1 MDAQRFDERETI
13 VTCQEQRRA
22 IDGHLRFLEWLGKPL
37 QPGARVLDF
46 GCGIGQAVEILL
58 DMGYDVHGVDVV
70 DWWRRDDYWDKSYLP
85 QARVTERLRCMDESN
100 YRIPFPDGHFEF
112 CFSDQVMEHVGD
124 HALVFG
130 EIMRVLKSDAVSVH
144 RFPGPNMLMEG
155 HLFVPFPVLC
165 YYKPYLAMWAIL
177 GRRSP
182 DQRALTWRQTLASNV
197 EFMGK
202 VNYPRKTRLRR
213 YAAKAG
219 VEIAFLEKQELLLR
233 DFGNAGRLVSRAGRL
248 GLDRLLAG
256 VLAPFAQRYMVLAR
270 RALGP
275 GDAGGSGDRCNA
287 RATQSNRARGH
298 FWQDKAKM
306 SKRGVLL
313 RSWLACSSLLKG
325 ATGCGGLGSH
335 IGVKE
340 RS

>member
-1 MDAQRFDERETI
+1 
-13 VTCQEQRRA
+13 
-22 IDGHLRFLEWLGKPL
+22 
-37 QPGARVLDF
+37 
-46 GCGIGQAVEILL
+46 
-58 DMGYDVHGVDVV
+58 
-70 DWWRRDDYWDKSYLP
+70 
-85 QARVTERLRCMDESN
+85 
-100 YRIPFPDGHFEF
+100 
-112 CFSDQVMEHVGD
+112 
-124 HALVFG
+124 
-130 EIMRVLKSDAVSVH
+130 VH

-182 DQRALTWRQTLASNV
+182 DQRALTWRQALASNV

-219 VEIAFLEKQELLLR
+219 VEIVFLEKQELLLR

-270 RALGP
+270 RTLGP

-287 RATQSNRARGH
+287 RAMQSNREY
-298 FWQDKAKM
+298 
-306 SKRGVLL
+306 
-313 RSWLACSSLLKG
+313 G
-325 ATGCGGLGSH
+325 AIFGRT
-335 IGVKE
+335 KPK
-340 RS
+340 

>member
-1 MDAQRFDERETI
+1 MDEPCFDKRETV
-13 VTCQEQRRA
+13 VTCDGQRRA

-58 DMGYDVHGVDVV
+58 NMGYDVHGVDVV
-70 DWWRRDDYWDKSYLP
+70 DWWRRDDYWDKSYVP
-85 QARVTERLRCMDESN
+85 DARVTERLQCMDESN
-100 YRIPFPDGHFEF
+100 YRIPFPDDHFEF
-112 CFSDQVMEHVGD
+112 CFSDQVMEHVRD

-182 DQRALTWRQTLASNV
+182 DQRALTWRQALASNV

-202 VNYPRKTRLRR
+202 VNYPPKARLRR
-213 YAAKAG
+213 HAAKAG
-219 VEIAFLEKQELLLR
+219 VEITFLERQELLLR
-233 DFGNAGRLVSRAGRL
+233 DFGNAGRLVNRAKRL
-248 GLDRLLAG
+248 GLSRLLAG
-256 VLAPFAQRYMVLAR
+256 LLAPFTQRYMVLKR
-270 RALGP
+270 RTLWP
-275 GDAGGSGDRCNA
+275 
-287 RATQSNRARGH
+287 RG
-298 FWQDKAKM
+298 
-306 SKRGVLL
+306 RGQI
-313 RSWLACSSLLKG
+313 
-325 ATGCGGLGSH
+325 GC
-335 IGVKE
+335 
-340 RS
+340 